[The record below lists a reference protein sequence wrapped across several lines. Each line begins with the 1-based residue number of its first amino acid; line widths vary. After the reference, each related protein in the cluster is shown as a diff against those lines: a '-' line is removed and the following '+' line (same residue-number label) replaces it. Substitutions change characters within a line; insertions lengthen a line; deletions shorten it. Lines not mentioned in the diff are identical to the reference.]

1 MHVCALTR
9 LCACV
14 NAHASVCMCAR
25 SNICVCVHAHACV
38 CTHVCVY
45 VCMRMCV
52 YARACAHLCVC
63 HVAVAADAV
72 AGVRRVCMCVHTHV
86 CVYVCMLVCVNVCAC
101 VCTCSS
107 RVAADAAAGVRCVC
121 MCVCKLTHLRVYA
134 HMCACHVAAAA
145 DAAAGVCC
153 VPRPCSLPLIV
164 AFRPYGLRRR
174 RRGPWGEDMVTL
186 WARCELTAEFLRP
199 GHCDCRRS
207 ILSHVSSHTSCAPVL
222 PGPGHTPVLRHEP
235 GFSVRLRTRVR
246 RSFLTRCRGRRGGRG
261 SRVALRVPS
270 RCARP
275 CGLSGSR
282 RWPGA
287 PARPR
292 G

>member
-1 MHVCALTR
+1 M
-9 LCACV
+9 
-14 NAHASVCMCAR
+14 
-25 SNICVCVHAHACV
+25 
-38 CTHVCVY
+38 
-45 VCMRMCV
+45 
-52 YARACAHLCVC
+52 
-63 HVAVAADAV
+63 
-72 AGVRRVCMCVHTHV
+72 
-86 CVYVCMLVCVNVCAC
+86 
-101 VCTCSS
+101 
-107 RVAADAAAGVRCVC
+107 C

-222 PGPGHTPVLRHEP
+222 PGPSRTPVLRHEP
-235 GFSVRLRTRVR
+235 GFSVRLWTRVR
-246 RSFLTRCRGRRGGRG
+246 RRFLTRCRGRRGGRG